1 MMDKNK
7 EFIETSNF
15 LRPQR
20 RRAPAS
26 IWKWV
31 GAASLLI
38 SIPFLNTKLSFRPS
52 CSHNGDHP
60 TRVTYLGEHITWEQ
74 CGDIKGRP
82 VECSSIDV
90 PMDQFNAT
98 NSGNKTFTIPL
109 IRLRGH
115 NATQNLLLNPGG
127 PGGSG
132 IEFLYRRGELLQSI
146 VGEGFHLLSFD
157 PRGVNSSTPQATCY
171 PNGETRRERSS
182 VRDTR
187 VVEDSIEAYAWSHN
201 FVRACADTM
210 GEHGLYLNTP
220 QTAADMNSIIDALG
234 QDSMVYWGFS
244 YGTLLGQ
251 TYATM
256 FPDRSHRVI
265 IDGVANQFDWYEGQL
280 DVESFENTE
289 DVWEGF
295 VDECIKAGE
304 DCPLSSLATSKG
316 ALKGKLSSLSKRL
329 TDSPIS
335 IYVNNSIYG
344 VLTYETIWYEA
355 IFPALYK
362 PANWYLLAGRLAK
375 LLEGNATEALLAY
388 GLDGPWGL
396 EGDSNTFITYN
407 DGSSGAAY
415 FAQDRQSLLDMLI
428 PYMNA
433 SIFAPTENG
442 GYYIK
447 QQWQIPRTHNYV
459 PRKGVETAHPLLIL
473 STSYDP
479 ICPLVSAR
487 SANAAFEGSKII
499 EVLGYGHC
507 SVAIP
512 STCLAKHV
520 REFLYNGTLPDDYTR
535 CEVDEPY
542 FIKPEEDSKVKAQKH
557 FDDPTEQKI
566 HLAQLELARD
576 WQW

>member
-1 MMDKNK
+1 MMDKNT
-7 EFIETSNF
+7 EFVEAGNF

-20 RRAPAS
+20 RPSPAS
-26 IWKWV
+26 VWKWV

-38 SIPFLNTKLSFRPS
+38 SIPFLRTKLSFQPS
-52 CSHNGDHP
+52 CSRNADHP

-74 CGDIKGRP
+74 CGDLKGRP
-82 VECSSIDV
+82 LECSSIDV

-109 IRLRGH
+109 IRMRGH

-127 PGGSG
+127 PGASG

-157 PRGVNSSTPQATCY
+157 PRGINSSSPQATCY
-171 PNGETRRERSS
+171 PDTDTRRQRST
-182 VRDTR
+182 VRNNR

-210 GEHGLYLNTP
+210 GEHALYLNTP
-220 QTAADMNSIIDALG
+220 QTAADMNNIIDALG
-234 QDSMVYWGFS
+234 QESMVYWGFS

-256 FPDRSHRVI
+256 FPDRSDRII
-265 IDGVANQFDWYEGQL
+265 IDGVANQFDWYQGQL
-280 DVESFENTE
+280 DTETFENTE

-295 VDECIKAGE
+295 LDECIKAGE
-304 DCPLSSLATSKG
+304 DCPLSSLATSKDT
-316 ALKGKLSSLSKRL
+316 LKGKLLSLGEQL
-329 TDSPIS
+329 TGNPVSV
-335 IYVNNSIYG
+335 YVNNSVYG
-344 VLTYETIWYEA
+344 TLTYETIWYDA

-362 PANWYLLAGRLAK
+362 PANWYLLADRLAK
-375 LLEGNATEALLAY
+375 MLEGNATEALLAY
-388 GLDGPWGL
+388 GLDEPWGL
-396 EGDSNTFITYN
+396 EGDSIHFVTYN
-407 DGSSGAAY
+407 DGASGAPY
-415 FAQDRQSLLDMLI
+415 FPQDRQSLLDILI
-428 PYMNA
+428 PYMNQ
-433 SIFAPTENG
+433 SIFAPAENG
-442 GYYIK
+442 RYYIK

-459 PRKGVETAHPLLIL
+459 PRRGVKTARPLLIL

-479 ICPLVSAR
+479 VCPLVSAR

-507 SVAIP
+507 SLAIP
-512 STCLAKHV
+512 STCLARHV
-520 REFLYNGTLPDDYTR
+520 REFLYNGTLPDDHTR
-535 CEVDEPY
+535 CEADGPY
-542 FIKPEEDSKVKAQKH
+542 FIKPEEDGKVKSHRH
-557 FDDPTEQKI
+557 FDDPEEQKI